1 MILPDFQY
9 LEPQSLEQACVLL
22 GRYGPEAQL
31 LAGGTDLLV
40 KMKSGLLKP
49 SYLVSLKHVDELK
62 GIRQQPGVGVVIGAR
77 TTHNELVSSPV
88 LASRF
93 RSVCSAAASMAGYQI
108 RNAGTLGGNLVN
120 AVPSADL
127 PPILIAL
134 GAKVRLAGP
143 VRTPANANTASA
155 GSPVGER
162 TLELEEFFVG
172 PGKTVLLPGEILA
185 AVIIPEQATTG
196 SNYQKFGLRQAEA
209 LAVAGVASAVTM
221 EGDIMQEVRIA
232 LGAVAPT
239 PMRARQAEAL
249 LRGQKVSEKLI
260 AMASGFAAVVSRPI
274 SDIRGSAEYRRHLV
288 EVLTRDSIRAAIE
301 RGHS

>member
-1 MILPDFQY
+1 MILPEFQY
-9 LEPQSLEQACVLL
+9 LAPQTLEEACLLL
-22 GRYGPEAQL
+22 GRHGVQAQV

-49 SYLVSLKHVDELK
+49 LYLVSLKRIGELK
-62 GIRQQPGVGVVIGAR
+62 GIHHQPGVGVVIGAR

-108 RNAGTLGGNLVN
+108 RNSGTVGGNLVN

-134 GAKVRLAGP
+134 GAKVRLVGP
-143 VRTPANANTASA
+143 
-155 GSPVGER
+155 GGER

-172 PGKTVLLPGEILA
+172 PGKTMLLPGEILA
-185 AVIIPEQATTG
+185 SVIIPEQATTG

-221 EGDIMQEVRIA
+221 QGDIMQEVRIA
-232 LGAVAPT
+232 MGAVAPT
-239 PMRARQAEAL
+239 PMRARQAETL
-249 LRGQKVSEKLI
+249 LRGQKVNEKLI
-260 AMASGFAAVVSRPI
+260 AMASGFAAAVSRPI
-274 SDIRGSAEYRRHLV
+274 SDIRGSAEYRQHLV
-288 EVLTRDSIRAAIE
+288 EVLTRDSIHAAIE
-301 RGHS
+301 KGHS

>member
-1 MILPDFQY
+1 MILPEFQY
-9 LEPQSLEQACVLL
+9 LVPQSLEEACVML
-22 GRYGPEAQL
+22 GRYGPQAQL

-49 SYLVSLKHVDELK
+49 SYLISLKCVDELK

-77 TTHNELVSSPV
+77 TTHNELVSSPI

-93 RSVCSAAASMAGYQI
+93 RSVCAAAATMAGYQI

-134 GAKVRLAGP
+134 QAKVRLAGHGPTPGNATTAFPGGP
-143 VRTPANANTASA
+143 V
-155 GSPVGER
+155 ER

-172 PGKTVLLPGEILA
+172 PGKTVLQPGEILA
-185 AVIIPEQATTG
+185 AVIIPEQATSG

-209 LAVAGVASAVTM
+209 LAVVGVASAVTM

-260 AMASGFAAVVSRPI
+260 AMAGGFAAVVARPI

-288 EVLTRDSIRAAIE
+288 EVLTRDSLRAAIE
-301 RGHS
+301 KGHS

>member
-1 MILPDFQY
+1 MVLPEFQY
-9 LEPQSLEQACVLL
+9 LVPQSLKEACLLL
-22 GRYGPEAQL
+22 GRHGAAAQV

-49 SYLVSLKHVDELK
+49 AYIVSLKQVDELK
-62 GIRQQPGVGVVIGAR
+62 GIRNQPGVGVVIGAR

-88 LASRF
+88 LAARF

-108 RNAGTLGGNLVN
+108 RNTGTVGGNLVN

-134 GAKVRLAGP
+134 GAKIRLVNSSGD
-143 VRTPANANTASA
+143 
-155 GSPVGER
+155 R

-172 PGKTVLLPGEILA
+172 PGKTVLQAGEILA
-185 AVIIPEQATTG
+185 EIIIPEQATTG

-209 LAVAGVASAVTM
+209 LAVVGVASAVEM
-221 EGDIMQEVRIA
+221 EGGIIKEARIA

-249 LRGQKVSEKLI
+249 LRGQKVNEKLI
-260 AMASGFAAVVSRPI
+260 AMVSGFAAAVARPI
-274 SDIRGSAEYRRHLV
+274 SDIRSSAEYRRHLV
-288 EVLTRDSIRAAIE
+288 EILTRDSLHAAIE
-301 RGHS
+301 KGHS

>member
-1 MILPDFQY
+1 MILPEFQY
-9 LEPQSLEQACVLL
+9 LAPQTLEEACVLL
-22 GRYGPEAQL
+22 GRYGPQAQV

-49 SYLVSLKHVDELK
+49 SYVVSLKLIDELK
-62 GIRQQPGVGVVIGAR
+62 GIRHQPGVGVVIGAR

-108 RNAGTLGGNLVN
+108 RSMGTLGGNLVN

-134 GAKVRLAGP
+134 GAKVRLAG
-143 VRTPANANTASA
+143 SA
-155 GSPVGER
+155 GER
-162 TLELEEFFVG
+162 TLDLEEFFVG
-172 PGKTVLLPGEILA
+172 PGKTLLQPGEILTS
-185 AVIIPEQATTG
+185 VIIPEQATTG
-196 SNYQKFGLRQAEA
+196 SNYQKFGLRQADA
-209 LAVAGVASAVTM
+209 LAVVGVASAVTM
-221 EGDIMQEVRIA
+221 QGDTIQEIRIA

-239 PMRARQAEAL
+239 PMRARQAETL
-249 LRGQKVSEKLI
+249 LRGQKVNEKLI
-260 AMASGFAAVVSRPI
+260 AMASGFAAAVSRPI

-288 EVLTRDSIRAAIE
+288 EVLTRDSIHAAIE
-301 RGHS
+301 KGHS